1 VLLTAAAT
9 LATGV
14 ALSSGPGAA
23 ERYWSLE
30 EFRRVVAFF
39 PELRSPRPANL
50 KREGYALWERGELR
64 LPATPATLLEADFD
78 GDGELDRA
86 VLVETGADQRPQRH
100 LLVVLGIS
108 GVWRRGLLQ
117 RLDARSTGDL
127 LWDEGRRALGL
138 DTGKRRRATHP
149 ARLVV
154 EDGVVTHSEAG
165 FVLED
170 WLVSPFVWN
179 PFQRRFER
187 REPYWYRPP

>member
-1 VLLTAAAT
+1 MAAVT
-9 LATGV
+9 LAAGV
-14 ALSSGPGAA
+14 ALSGGPGAA

-30 EFRRVVAFF
+30 EFRRVVALF

-86 VLVETGADQRPQRH
+86 VLVETGADQRPKRH
-100 LLVVLGIS
+100 LLVVLEIS

-154 EDGVVTHSEAG
+154 EDGVVTQSETG

>member
-1 VLLTAAAT
+1 MAAVT
-9 LATGV
+9 LAAGV
-14 ALSSGPGAA
+14 ALSGGPGAA

-30 EFRRVVAFF
+30 EFHRVAALF

-50 KREGYALWERGELR
+50 KRAGYALWERGELR

-78 GDGELDRA
+78 GDGERDRA
-86 VLVETGADQRPQRH
+86 VLVENGPDEKPKRH
-100 LLVVLGIS
+100 LLVVMDVS
-108 GVWRRGLLQ
+108 GVWRRGLRQ

-127 LWDEGRRALGL
+127 LRDEARRALGL

-154 EDGVVTHSEAG
+154 EDAVVTHSEAG